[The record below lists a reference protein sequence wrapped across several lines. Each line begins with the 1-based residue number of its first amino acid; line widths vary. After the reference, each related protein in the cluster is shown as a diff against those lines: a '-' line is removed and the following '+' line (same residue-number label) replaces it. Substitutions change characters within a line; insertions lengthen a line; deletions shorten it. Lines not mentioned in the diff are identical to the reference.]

1 MHRTRSNSNLAD
13 LKPDEDLLKKI
24 GKKSGMASNT
34 AKTWAYPNTRR
45 DESVVDEHGV
55 ADPYRWC
62 VHRQVHIATLR
73 YVHIAHSISI
83 D

>member
-1 MHRTRSNSNLAD
+1 MHRTRSNSNLSD
-13 LKPDEDLLKKI
+13 LKPDEDLLKKV
-24 GKKSGMASNT
+24 GKKSTMAANA

-62 VHRQVHIATLR
+62 VHHQVQIATLR
-73 YVHIAHSISI
+73 YVHVADSTFI

>member
-1 MHRTRSNSNLAD
+1 MHRTRSNSNLSV
-13 LKPDEDLLKKI
+13 KPDEDLLKRI
-24 GKKSGMASNT
+24 GKSSMASNA

-62 VHRQVHIATLR
+62 VHHQAPNCNLALR
-73 YVHIAHSISI
+73 ARCRFNLN
-83 D
+83 